1 MADRASRPDN
11 GGFVSWGR
19 YDAEHHALVQRVG
32 DLEADARTL
41 RGMERMGETLAA
53 RITVLEQ
60 DAHHD
65 QAAERTRRDR
75 LWVLAL
81 TLVSGVVFPIL
92 VTAMITYLHLKSYH

>member
-1 MADRASRPDN
+1 MASQESN
-11 GGFVSWGR
+11 GGYVGFGR